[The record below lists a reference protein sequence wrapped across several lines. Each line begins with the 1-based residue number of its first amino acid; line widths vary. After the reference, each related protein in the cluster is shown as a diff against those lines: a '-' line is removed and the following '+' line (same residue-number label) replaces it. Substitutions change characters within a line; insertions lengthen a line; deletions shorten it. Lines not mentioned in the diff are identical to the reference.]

1 MLYKHFSNR
10 IFNQD
15 EEKNLLLSRNTK
27 KNKQNSLLLP
37 SHSSEYILNN
47 RPATAKYIYNSKNS
61 LKSRTNSALNSI
73 STAKKPTSPTTLRSI
88 ITPGPS
94 QIYKK
99 LDMRD
104 KIEKII
110 KEESKKIYFK
120 QRINYGIHLSVEEL
134 RSRFMNPI
142 PQNAYKR
149 HLQRRI
155 KEKLKLKSK
164 TFFEHS
170 KKEIKK
176 SKKIDYNNH
185 INNLISTNNKLIRN
199 FGAFQTGKE
208 LNYNKKNFMLVNNYF
223 EKSSKLNKRLYGSIR
238 KKINEKKENP
248 LDIESLY
255 KKANSFSAKMTDKKY
270 KTEKNIIII
279 KRENRLKEKSKVFD
293 NIVIDELNSNL
304 EKIRSVKDDTVSRN
318 KINYVALTNKIFLS
332 NLIKQM
338 KIIYIKDPVMN
349 ILRGNNSKRI
359 PDLRKE
365 VSLYDEFEGLYN
377 KYNDDIT
384 FSSYNKIKLYLPKFI
399 KTKFKKTT
407 NSKYG
412 HFNDNYFGVPV

>member
-1 MLYKHFSNR
+1 MLYKNFSNR
-10 IFNQD
+10 ILKKD
-15 EEKNLLLSRNTK
+15 EEKKILGRNA

-37 SHSSEYILNN
+37 SHSTEFIFNN

-61 LKSRTNSALNSI
+61 LKSRANSALNSI

-185 INNLISTNNKLIRN
+185 VNNLISTNNKLIRN
-199 FGAFQTGKE
+199 FGNFSINNE
-208 LNYNKKNFMLVNNYF
+208 LNYSKKNFMLVNKYF
-223 EKSSKLNKRLYGSIR
+223 EKSEKLNKRISESIR
-238 KKINEKKENP
+238 KHINEQKENKI
-248 LDIESLY
+248 DIEAMY
-255 KKANSFSAKMTDKKY
+255 KKANSFSTKMTDKKY
-270 KTEKNIIII
+270 RSEKNNLVI
-279 KRENRLKEKSKVFD
+279 KRENKLKEKSKVFD

-349 ILRGNNSKRI
+349 ILRGTNSKRI

-412 HFNDNYFGVPV
+412 HFNDNYFGIPV

>member
-1 MLYKHFSNR
+1 MLYKKFSNR
-10 IFNQD
+10 ILKKD
-15 EEKNLLLSRNTK
+15 EEKNLLSRNT

-37 SHSSEYILNN
+37 SHSTEYIFNN

-73 STAKKPTSPTTLRSI
+73 STAKKPTSPTTMRSI
-88 ITPGPS
+88 MTPGPS

-176 SKKIDYNNH
+176 PKIIDYNSH
-185 INNLISTNNKLIRN
+185 TNNLISANHKLIRN
-199 FGAFQTGKE
+199 FGTFSTNNQ
-208 LNYNKKNFMLVNNYF
+208 LNYSKKNYMLVNNYF
-223 EKSSKLNKRLYGSIR
+223 ERAEKLNKRISESIT
-238 KKINEKKENP
+238 KHINEKKENP
-248 LDIESLY
+248 IDIDTFY

-270 KTEKNIIII
+270 RTEKINFVI
-279 KRENRLKEKSKVFD
+279 KRENKLKEKSKVFD

-399 KTKFKKTT
+399 KTKFKKKT

-412 HFNDNYFGVPV
+412 HFADNYFGIPV

>member
-1 MLYKHFSNR
+1 MLYKHFSKR
-10 IFNQD
+10 ILKKD
-15 EEKNLLLSRNTK
+15 EEKNLLLSRNK

-37 SHSSEYILNN
+37 SHSTEYIFNN

-61 LKSRTNSALNSI
+61 LKSRTSSALNSI
-73 STAKKPTSPTTLRSI
+73 STAKKPTSPTTIRSI
-88 ITPGPS
+88 LTPGPS
-94 QIYKK
+94 KIYKK

-110 KEESKKIYFK
+110 KEESRKIYFK

-176 SKKIDYNNH
+176 AKKIDYNSH
-185 INNLISTNNKLIRN
+185 INDLISTNNKLIRN
-199 FGAFQTGKE
+199 FGTFSINNE
-208 LNYNKKNFMLVNNYF
+208 VNYSKKNYMLVNNYF
-223 EKSSKLNKRLYGSIR
+223 EKAYKLNKRLSASI
-238 KKINEKKENP
+238 KKQLNDKKENP
-248 LDIESLY
+248 KDIEALY
-255 KKANSFSAKMTDKKY
+255 KKANSFSTKMTDKIY
-270 KTEKNIIII
+270 KTEKNNF
-279 KRENRLKEKSKVFD
+279 KLNRENKLKEKSKVFD

-365 VSLYDEFEGLYN
+365 VSLYDEFEGLKN